1 MSNKFLIDTD
11 VLIDF
16 GRGVEAAANRIE
28 SEEVQANLAI
38 SAITVMELLAGCQ
51 NSQEQRHLKG
61 FLQPFEIIHLSEAI
75 SREAIRLIERYRLS
89 HGLLMPDALI
99 AATALQLNLALIS
112 KNQRDFRFIETL
124 NLLPYP

>member
-1 MSNKFLIDTD
+1 MTSNILIDTD

-16 GRGVEAAANRIE
+16 GRGIEAAANAIE
-28 SEEVQANLAI
+28 SEAVQANLAV
-38 SAITVMELLAGCQ
+38 SAITVIELFAGCR
-51 NSQEQRHLKG
+51 NSKEQQQLKG

-75 SREAIRLIERYRLS
+75 SKRAIGLIEQYRLS

-99 AATALQLNLALIS
+99 AATAIQLDLSLIS

-124 NLLPYP
+124 SLLPYP